1 MDRQED
7 LLALEIELLQA
18 AGRRYGLMLDRLR
31 REKRDRVRMEARR
44 AIETAMRK
52 HGPVRPGGG
61 QRPPAPVPGRPPGAG
76 RWCVVAAFGPLAR
89 WGIARLRKIF
99 GKLCSLLGRWA
110 GIPLGHCGKGR
121 PPWPIL
127 AKKQEKS

>member
-7 LLALEIELLQA
+7 LLALKIELLQA

-61 QRPPAPVPGRPPGAG
+61 GRGQG
-76 RWCVVAAFGPLAR
+76 DF
-89 WGIARLRKIF
+89 LR
-99 GKLCSLLGRWA
+99 
-110 GIPLGHCGKGR
+110 
-121 PPWPIL
+121 
-127 AKKQEKS
+127 

>member
-44 AIETAMRK
+44 AIEAAMRK
-52 HGPVRPGGG
+52 YGPVRPGGG
-61 QRPPAPVPGRPPGAG
+61 GQGQGD
-76 RWCVVAAFGPLAR
+76 F
-89 WGIARLRKIF
+89 LR
-99 GKLCSLLGRWA
+99 
-110 GIPLGHCGKGR
+110 
-121 PPWPIL
+121 
-127 AKKQEKS
+127 

>member
-31 REKRDRVRMEARR
+31 REKRDRVRTEARR

-61 QRPPAPVPGRPPGAG
+61 GQGQGD
-76 RWCVVAAFGPLAR
+76 L
-89 WGIARLRKIF
+89 LR
-99 GKLCSLLGRWA
+99 
-110 GIPLGHCGKGR
+110 
-121 PPWPIL
+121 
-127 AKKQEKS
+127 

>member
-52 HGPVRPGGG
+52 HGPVRPGSGG
-61 QRPPAPVPGRPPGAG
+61 QGQGD
-76 RWCVVAAFGPLAR
+76 L
-89 WGIARLRKIF
+89 LR
-99 GKLCSLLGRWA
+99 
-110 GIPLGHCGKGR
+110 
-121 PPWPIL
+121 
-127 AKKQEKS
+127 

>member
-52 HGPVRPGGG
+52 HGPARPGSGG
-61 QRPPAPVPGRPPGAG
+61 QGQGD
-76 RWCVVAAFGPLAR
+76 L
-89 WGIARLRKIF
+89 LR
-99 GKLCSLLGRWA
+99 
-110 GIPLGHCGKGR
+110 
-121 PPWPIL
+121 
-127 AKKQEKS
+127 

>member
-52 HGPVRPGGG
+52 HGPVCPGSGG
-61 QRPPAPVPGRPPGAG
+61 QGQGD
-76 RWCVVAAFGPLAR
+76 L
-89 WGIARLRKIF
+89 LR
-99 GKLCSLLGRWA
+99 
-110 GIPLGHCGKGR
+110 
-121 PPWPIL
+121 
-127 AKKQEKS
+127 

>member
-18 AGRRYGLMLDRLR
+18 AGRRHGLMLDRLR

-44 AIETAMRK
+44 AIEAAMRK

-61 QRPPAPVPGRPPGAG
+61 GQGQGD
-76 RWCVVAAFGPLAR
+76 F
-89 WGIARLRKIF
+89 LR
-99 GKLCSLLGRWA
+99 
-110 GIPLGHCGKGR
+110 
-121 PPWPIL
+121 
-127 AKKQEKS
+127 

>member
-52 HGPVRPGGG
+52 HGPVRHGGGG
-61 QRPPAPVPGRPPGAG
+61 QGQGD
-76 RWCVVAAFGPLAR
+76 F
-89 WGIARLRKIF
+89 LR
-99 GKLCSLLGRWA
+99 
-110 GIPLGHCGKGR
+110 
-121 PPWPIL
+121 
-127 AKKQEKS
+127 

>member
-61 QRPPAPVPGRPPGAG
+61 GQGQGDLLRAAGGQHHGPGAEG
-76 RWCVVAAFGPLAR
+76 DR
-89 WGIARLRKIF
+89 
-99 GKLCSLLGRWA
+99 
-110 GIPLGHCGKGR
+110 
-121 PPWPIL
+121 
-127 AKKQEKS
+127 

>member
-31 REKRDRVRMEARR
+31 REKRDRTRTEVRR

-61 QRPPAPVPGRPPGAG
+61 GQGQGD
-76 RWCVVAAFGPLAR
+76 F
-89 WGIARLRKIF
+89 LR
-99 GKLCSLLGRWA
+99 
-110 GIPLGHCGKGR
+110 
-121 PPWPIL
+121 
-127 AKKQEKS
+127 

>member
-61 QRPPAPVPGRPPGAG
+61 GQGQGD
-76 RWCVVAAFGPLAR
+76 L
-89 WGIARLRKIF
+89 LR
-99 GKLCSLLGRWA
+99 
-110 GIPLGHCGKGR
+110 
-121 PPWPIL
+121 
-127 AKKQEKS
+127 

>member
-1 MDRQED
+1 MKDRENLMDT
-7 LLALEIELLQA
+7 EIKLLQE

-61 QRPPAPVPGRPPGAG
+61 GQGQGD
-76 RWCVVAAFGPLAR
+76 F
-89 WGIARLRKIF
+89 LR
-99 GKLCSLLGRWA
+99 
-110 GIPLGHCGKGR
+110 
-121 PPWPIL
+121 
-127 AKKQEKS
+127 

>member
-7 LLALEIELLQA
+7 LLALEIEPLQA

-52 HGPVRPGGG
+52 HGPVRLGGGG
-61 QRPPAPVPGRPPGAG
+61 QGQGD
-76 RWCVVAAFGPLAR
+76 F
-89 WGIARLRKIF
+89 LR
-99 GKLCSLLGRWA
+99 
-110 GIPLGHCGKGR
+110 
-121 PPWPIL
+121 
-127 AKKQEKS
+127 